1 MVFGLVPRFG
11 YAFVIS
17 FLLVHCLPRNWVN
30 SLLGEV
36 SCPQQLMLP
45 LLLFLLMMMI
55 MMGGMMRTTGMLMM
69 MALAM
74 ASSVMSSKPGLGQ
87 TCSHCFN
94 FCACNFP
101 LQHVLHAASVLLAFH
116 FCCCHTDYCCLLVRL
131 TVRFLCSFTCMYL
144 YTKVLAK
151 H

>member
-36 SCPQQLMLP
+36 SCPQQLMLL

-74 ASSVMSSKPGLGQ
+74 ASPVDEQQAWAGPDLQ
-87 TCSHCFN
+87 
-94 FCACNFP
+94 P
-101 LQHVLHAASVLLAFH
+101 LFQLL
-116 FCCCHTDYCCLLVRL
+116 
-131 TVRFLCSFTCMYL
+131 CM
-144 YTKVLAK
+144 
-151 H
+151 